1 MVECRVSMTRKQRF
15 LLTVEAASVEE
26 AIEQAE
32 SLIMQQGSETSSIF
46 VGSNLGDICVE
57 IIPPAHLVP
66 ENYTDIVTDL
76 CDICGSV
83 TVMGVNDIFLEGF
96 KPSLVCADCFDAD
109 REGVRTRWEAWS
121 EKGSKQ
127 ARP

>member
-1 MVECRVSMTRKQRF
+1 MTRKQRF
-15 LLTVEAASVEE
+15 LLTVEAASIEE

-57 IIPPAHLVP
+57 IIPPAHLVA
-66 ENYTDIVTDL
+66 ENHTDVVTDL

-96 KPSLVCADCFDAD
+96 KPSLVCTDCFDTD
-109 REGVRTRWEAWS
+109 REGVRTRCETSEEA
-121 EKGSKQ
+121 K
-127 ARP
+127 RHRV